1 MFGIAVVEWVTVW
14 AVAWLACIIW
24 VAIDAVRR
32 GISPVFWPL
41 ATLISGPLGLVAYGI
56 VREWAAKER

>member
-1 MFGIAVVEWVTVW
+1 MAAWGI
-14 AVAWLACIIW
+14 AWLACIIW
-24 VAIDAVRR
+24 VVIDAGKR

-56 VREWAAKER
+56 VREIISKKVIS